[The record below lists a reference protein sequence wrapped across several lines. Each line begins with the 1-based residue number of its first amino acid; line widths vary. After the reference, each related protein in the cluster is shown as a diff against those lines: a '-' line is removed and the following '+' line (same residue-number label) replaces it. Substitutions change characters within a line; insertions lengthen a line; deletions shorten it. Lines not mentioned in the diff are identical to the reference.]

1 MECTSLVYTSGMRDL
16 SITEFRRQCLAL
28 LEDLPEE
35 GIVITKHG
43 QPVARVAPLRPARKG
58 ERVTLPLLK
67 GKGKPGPRCPNT
79 ETPYDLI
86 FG

>member
-1 MECTSLVYTSGMRDL
+1 MRDL

-43 QPVARVAPLRPARKG
+43 RPIARVVPMRPKGEG
-58 ERVTLPLLK
+58 ERVTLPLLR
-67 GKGKPGPRCPNT
+67 GTGRRGPLCPNT
-79 ETPYDLI
+79 ETPYELVFD
-86 FG
+86 

>member
-1 MECTSLVYTSGMRDL
+1 MRDIG
-16 SITEFRRQCLAL
+16 ITEFRRQCLAL

-43 QPVARVAPLRPARKG
+43 QPVARVAPMRPMRKG

-67 GKGKPGPRCPNT
+67 GKGRPGPLCPNT
-79 ETPYDLI
+79 ETSYHLVLD
-86 FG
+86 

>member
-1 MECTSLVYTSGMRDL
+1 MRNL
-16 SITEFRRQCLAL
+16 SSTEFRRQCLTL

-43 QPVARVAPLRPARKG
+43 RPVARVAPMRPMRKG

-67 GKGKPGPRCPNT
+67 GKGRPGPLCPDT
-79 ETPYDLI
+79 ETPCDPVLD
-86 FG
+86 